1 MTDIYSD
8 IELWES
14 YKQGDT
20 GAFGKLFRRYY
31 QPLMQF
37 GQKFCSDP
45 VMLEDCIQDLFS
57 ELWTNKSQTAVQSV
71 KAYLFKALKYKL
83 FRALQKKSGLA
94 LTTIHED
101 SLFELSHETILISQQ
116 ETKEKSAQVIA
127 AMQELSNR
135 QREIIYL
142 KFYQEMS
149 YEEVSEVMGINYQV
163 ARNLLYQSVKAMRK
177 ILSPGQDV

>member
-1 MTDIYSD
+1 MIDSNSD

-14 YKQGDT
+14 YKKGDA

-71 KAYLFKALKYKL
+71 KAYLFKALKYKI
-83 FRALQKKSGLA
+83 FRALQRRSGLA
-94 LTTIHED
+94 LTTIHEEAG
-101 SLFELSHETILISQQ
+101 FEFSHETLLIGRQ
-116 ETKEKSAQVIA
+116 ETEEKKEKIINAMAQ
-127 AMQELSNR
+127 LSNR
-135 QREIIYL
+135 QKEIVYL

-149 YEEVSEVMGINYQV
+149 YEEVSEIMGINYQV

-177 ILSPGQDV
+177 ILAPE